1 MPLTTTNQAYIF
13 LATVYVGLLLGI
25 IYDIYRAFRMITKPG
40 RVLLAIFDLLFW
52 ILAALFSF
60 IMLFKVNGG
69 EIRFYAFIG
78 LALGWGIYTLVV
90 GSILVKFLVK
100 VYEIVSNIIL
110 WPIRMIKRG
119 IKWIVERIP
128 KKKVGKSEE
137 SNNV

>member
-1 MPLTTTNQAYIF
+1 MTLTTTNQAYIF